1 MKSMSAISI
10 TKGLHRIGLYFL
22 SIVLFITIWYIL
34 STYGPTGFTMVPP
47 PNIVFQTFVKLV
59 SSGVLFEHIRAS
71 LFRVGTGFFA
81 AIITAIPLGFLI
93 GWYKTIKYLSDPI
106 LNLLR
111 TTPPLAF
118 IPLIIMYFGIGEF
131 AKISVIWICDFFVL
145 IIVVSQAV
153 INTDATLIKAA
164 KVLGAQDKDI
174 FLRIIVPASFPS
186 ILTGCRVA
194 VGTGWMTLVAAE
206 LIAAHS
212 GLGYMIEDA
221 LRYFNVDVIVAG
233 IITIGVIGL
242 IMDGTVRFI
251 ERRLTGWVERAD

>member
-1 MKSMSAISI
+1 MSMIFI
-10 TKGLHRIGLYFL
+10 TKGLQRISLYGL
-22 SIVLFITIWYIL
+22 SIALFLTIWYIL
-34 STYGPTGFTMVPP
+34 STYGPAGFTMVPP
-47 PNIVFQTFVKLV
+47 PNIVFQTLIKLI
-59 SSGVLFEHIRAS
+59 SSGELLEHARAS
-71 LFRVGTGFFA
+71 LFRVGIGFFA
-81 AIITAIPLGFLI
+81 AVITAIPLGFLI
-93 GWYKTIKYLSDPI
+93 GWYKTVKYLSDPI

-145 IIVVSQAV
+145 VIVVSQAV
-153 INTDATLIKAA
+153 INTDAILIKAA
-164 KVLGAQDKDI
+164 RVLGAQDRDI
-174 FLRIIVPASFPS
+174 FLRIVVPASFPA

-221 LRYFNVDVIVAG
+221 LRYFNVDVIIAG
-233 IITIGVIGL
+233 IITIGMIGL
-242 IMDGTVRFI
+242 AMDGIVRYI
-251 ERRLTGWVERAD
+251 EKRLTGWVERAG

>member
-1 MKSMSAISI
+1 MSTALI
-10 TKGLHRIGLYFL
+10 KGLQRIGLYSL
-22 SIVLFITIWYIL
+22 SIALFLIIWYIF
-34 STYGPTGFTMVPP
+34 STYGPTGFTLVPP
-47 PNIVFQTFVKLV
+47 PTIVFQTLIKLI
-59 SSGVLFEHIRAS
+59 SSGVLFEHARAS
-71 LFRVGTGFFA
+71 LFRVGAGFLA
-81 AIITAIPLGFLI
+81 AIVTAIPLGFLI
-93 GWYKTIKYLSDPI
+93 GWYKTVKYLSDPI

-145 IIVVSQAV
+145 VIVVSQAV

-164 KVLGAQDKDI
+164 RVLGAQDRDI
-174 FLRIIVPASFPS
+174 FLRIVVPASFPA

-242 IMDGTVRFI
+242 AMDGAVRYI
-251 ERRLTGWVERAD
+251 EKRLTGWVERAG